1 MAERGTAMLAFSA
14 HTQPDA
20 FWLRVYGTKMQTTAD
35 LFDVLPALTEEL
47 QAVTA

>member
-1 MAERGTAMLAFSA
+1 MSDAELIIAINTDEKAPIFDVA
-14 HTQPDA
+14 H
-20 FWLRVYGTKMQTTAD
+20 YGTTAD